1 MQKWY
6 VYILKM
12 RNWRYYIWSSIDVDR
27 RFDEHCRWLC
37 KSTRNNRPLLL
48 LYKKE
53 FENYNL
59 ALKTELYL
67 KKQKSKKTV
76 DNFIAAWVD

>member
-1 MQKWY
+1 MQKGY

-12 RNWRYYIWSSIDVDR
+12 RNGRYYIGSSIDVDR
-27 RFDEHCRWLC
+27 RFDEHCRGLC

-76 DNFIAAWVD
+76 DNFIAAGVD